1 MAILDLDYIEKDG
14 LLYPNIETGCEGLNS
29 ALGKYGEMR
38 LHYLHAHGPQMYLE
52 LLFSGKLP
60 EHCASIDKAAF
71 DRAEQIRADY
81 LEKHP
86 VPSEDAMERI
96 RLSTQAQMVADEIV
110 TEELIFV

>member
-1 MAILDLDYIEKDG
+1 MAILELDYIEKDG
-14 LLYPNIETGCEGLNS
+14 LLYPNIETSCEELNNT
-29 ALGKYGEMR
+29 LGKYGEVR
-38 LHYLHAHGPQMYLE
+38 LHYLHAHKPQMYLE
-52 LLFSGKLP
+52 LLFSGKLA

-86 VPSEDAMERI
+86 MPSEDAMERI

-110 TEELIFV
+110 TAN